1 MKKETKEY
9 LEYIKEI
16 NKKET
21 IKDKDKILSDLLVQ
35 IGFIQHERFV
45 HLIVTVFVGLSAI
58 LFIGLALEFE
68 LLGFV
73 LLTMITIVL
82 FAFYILHYYFL
93 ENSTQELYRIYNSIK
108 EK

>member
-16 NKKET
+16 NNKET

-93 ENSTQELYRIYNSIK
+93 ENSTQELYRIYNGIK

>member
-16 NKKET
+16 NNKET